1 MLVIKPK
8 IYAMIWL
15 QAASPPISLLFF
27 PCSFCSSNPGFPAVL
42 QTPQAHPLGFS
53 TRCPFPQN
61 TLPQISHGWS
71 FHSGSALLRYHLLR
85 EIFPDHPTHKQFP
98 HPTEHPFPHAALFS
112 FIATP
117 SIFLFMVF
125 LPHRASLVAQTGKT
139 LPAMQETQVQS
150 LDQKDPLE
158 NRMAT
163 HSNISAWRI
172 PWTEEPGGLQS
183 VGSQRVR
190 HF

>member
-1 MLVIKPK
+1 MSLPAEHSSLDLTLLVF
-8 IYAMIWL
+8 
-15 QAASPPISLLFF
+15 SL
-27 PCSFCSSNPGFPAVL
+27 G
-42 QTPQAHPLGFS
+42 PL
-53 TRCPFPQN
+53 
-61 TLPQISHGWS
+61 LK
-71 FHSGSALLRYHLLR
+71 YHLLR
-85 EIFPDHPTHKQFP
+85 ESFPDHPTHKQFP
-98 HPTEHPFPHAALFS
+98 HPTEHPFPDAALFS
-112 FIATP
+112 FIATPAAAAAAKSLQSCPTPCDPMDCGPPGSSVHAIFQALVLEWGVIAFSTATP

-150 LDQKDPLE
+150 LNQEDPLE

-190 HF
+190 HD

>member
-1 MLVIKPK
+1 MSKFEIAVPFGK
-8 IYAMIWL
+8 I
-15 QAASPPISLLFF
+15 S
-27 PCSFCSSNPGFPAVL
+27 
-42 QTPQAHPLGFS
+42 
-53 TRCPFPQN
+53 
-61 TLPQISHGWS
+61 
-71 FHSGSALLRYHLLR
+71 
-85 EIFPDHPTHKQFP
+85 IFYSI
-98 HPTEHPFPHAALFS
+98 FS
-112 FIATP
+112 FIATPAAAAAKSLQSCPTPCDPMDCGPPGSSVHAIFQALVLEWGVIAFSTATP

-150 LDQKDPLE
+150 LNQEDPLE

-190 HF
+190 HDWELTLSFTSPVDISSMSAWTLFSQTHKEVPHK